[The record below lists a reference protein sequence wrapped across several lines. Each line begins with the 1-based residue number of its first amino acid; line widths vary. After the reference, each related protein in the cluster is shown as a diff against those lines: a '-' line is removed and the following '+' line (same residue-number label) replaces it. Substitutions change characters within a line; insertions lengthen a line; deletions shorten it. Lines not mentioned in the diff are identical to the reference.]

1 MKLPSNK
8 INPIYAGIDVG
19 SSTAKCVLL
28 GEHGI
33 CAWAVTDTGT
43 VPARAGQSV
52 FLQAMQKAGAVGDQV
67 RYAVGTGYG
76 RIALPFVDMVVT
88 ELTCH
93 ARGAHFLDPE
103 VRTVIDIGGQDSKVI
118 RLNSDGSMF
127 DFVMNDKCAAGT
139 GRFLQVMARAL
150 DTELAPFAT
159 ELSTRP
165 ACINS
170 TCAVFAESEVVSLLA
185 AGEKMA
191 DIAAGLSLSVAR
203 RVGNL
208 AKRLGLQQK
217 IVFVGGVAKNRGV
230 GKALEEYLEV
240 QFAGLELDPQIIGA
254 LGAAVIARERYRKT
268 QMSII
273 DRE

>member
-1 MKLPSNK
+1 LETNSSSRLF
-8 INPIYAGIDVG
+8 AGIDVG
-19 SSTAKCVLL
+19 SLTAKCVLL
-28 GEHGI
+28 TGHGI
-33 CAWAVTDTGT
+33 QAYTVLDTGT
-43 VPARAGQSV
+43 SPVRAGESAFNQT
-52 FLQAMQKAGAVGDQV
+52 LLKAGVNKADV
-67 RYAVGTGYG
+67 RYSVGTGYG
-76 RIALPFVDMVVT
+76 RVSLSFVDVAVT

-150 DTELAPFAT
+150 ETELEPFAT
-159 ELSTRP
+159 ELSVRP
-165 ACINS
+165 VCINS

-191 DIAAGLSLSVAR
+191 DIAAGLHLSVAK

-208 AKRLGLQQK
+208 AKRLGLQKK
-217 IVFVGGVAKNRGV
+217 IVFVGGVAKNKGV
-230 GKALEEYLEV
+230 RKALEEYLEV

-254 LGAAVIARERYRKT
+254 LGAAVIAGERYLQT